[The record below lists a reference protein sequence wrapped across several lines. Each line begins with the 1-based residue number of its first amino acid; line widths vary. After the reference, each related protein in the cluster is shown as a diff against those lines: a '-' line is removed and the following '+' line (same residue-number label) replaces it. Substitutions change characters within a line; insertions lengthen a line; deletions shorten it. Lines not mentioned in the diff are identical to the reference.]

1 MKNRLQFL
9 LRKNAGKQYL
19 EIYQEEVSKLVIGK
33 DIKVMSLEESDM
45 ILKMI
50 SDNMLFEQSNL
61 AWSAKQ
67 IPFQDKH
74 ILKKIISDIRLKYG
88 DIVYMQIK
96 NSDICG
102 LALLDRID
110 MFNVSF
116 HYEDDSSGLITFY
129 DKSLTNM
136 LVVDFYEEWNEYSY
150 DIEIYGKQWSYL
162 VL

>member
-9 LRKNAGKQYL
+9 LRKNAGKQHL

-74 ILKKIISDIRLKYG
+74 ILKKIISDIQLKYD

-136 LVVDFYEEWNEYSY
+136 FVVYLYEEWIEYFY
-150 DIEIYGKQWSYL
+150 DIEIHGKQWSYL

>member
-9 LRKNAGKQYL
+9 LRKNAGKQYF
-19 EIYQEEVSKLVIGK
+19 EIYQEELSKLVIGK

-45 ILKMI
+45 IFKMI

-67 IPFQDKH
+67 IPFQDKR
-74 ILKKIISDIRLKYG
+74 ILKKIISDIQLKYD
-88 DIVYMQIK
+88 DIVYMSIK

-102 LALLDRID
+102 LTLLDRID
-110 MFNVSF
+110 MFNVYF
-116 HYEDDSSGLITFY
+116 HYQDESSGLITFY

-136 LVVDFYEEWNEYSY
+136 LVLDFYEEWNEYFY
-150 DIEIYGKQWSYL
+150 DIEIYGKQWSY
-162 VL
+162 

>member
-9 LRKNAGKQYL
+9 LRKNAGKQYF
-19 EIYQEEVSKLVIGK
+19 EIYQEELSKLVIGK

-45 ILKMI
+45 IFKMI

-96 NSDICG
+96 KLRSMR
-102 LALLDRID
+102 LS
-110 MFNVSF
+110 SF
-116 HYEDDSSGLITFY
+116 RQD
-129 DKSLTNM
+129 
-136 LVVDFYEEWNEYSY
+136 
-150 DIEIYGKQWSYL
+150 
-162 VL
+162 